1 MELEKYQSII
11 TKYNV
16 DEYGN
21 PVSIDRT
28 EEQQIHPLKALI
40 ETNIIDEFKG
50 FDILNKTMYQVYNYD
65 DIKNA
70 TQYYVD
76 YARGRVFFHSALK
89 GSAIKYRYG
98 DKGQDLLSA
107 TRIFTRLDDKGNVV
121 ELLSDLIDQTREYIA
136 ILGTFEQAT
145 VIIKK
150 LEQTISTANSTKSN
164 LEQAIANA
172 QSDIDL
178 IESTGN
184 ETITID
190 GSKFKY
196 NSSSKMYECTVTH
209 TCYSEDLHVTC
220 KSMSTKDALFLPWRT
235 IDQNNI
241 LLKSDVAE
249 SVIVTISARYYKA
262 TDVIQ
267 SSIVEEVKN
276 ARQSKATLLD
286 NMNRKINYEDFNGN
300 TIN

>member
-1 MELEKYQSII
+1 MELEKCQSII

-16 DEYGN
+16 DEYGS
-21 PVSIDRT
+21 PISIDRT

-184 ETITID
+184 ENIIVD

-196 NSSSKMYECTVTH
+196 NSSSGMYECTVTH

-220 KSMSTKDALFLPWRT
+220 KSMTTKDALFLPWRT

-262 TDVIQ
+262 TDVVQ

-286 NMNRKINYEDFNGN
+286 NMNRKINYEDFNGSS
-300 TIN
+300 IN

>member
-1 MELEKYQSII
+1 MELEKCQSII

-16 DEYGN
+16 DEYGS
-21 PVSIDRT
+21 PISIDRT

-70 TQYYVD
+70 NQYYVD
-76 YARGRVFFHSALK
+76 YGRGRVFFHSSLK

-107 TRIFTRLDDKGNVV
+107 TRIFTKLDEKGNVV

-145 VIIKK
+145 IVIKK
-150 LEQTISTANSTKSN
+150 LEQTIATANSTDAK
-164 LEQAIANA
+164 LKQTIADAQA
-172 QSDIDL
+172 DIDL

-184 ETITID
+184 ETIIID
-190 GSKFKY
+190 ASKFKY
-196 NSSSKMYECTVTH
+196 NSSSEMYESTVTH

-220 KSMSTKDALFLPWRT
+220 KSMTTKDALFLPWRT

-262 TDVIQ
+262 TDVVQ

-300 TIN
+300 SIN